1 MSKKYS
7 NLTISVS
14 RSSKV
19 YYDHVMSKPNRS
31 QYIWDLV
38 KQDMEQQETNNQILQ
53 YVKQAFNTQN
63 LNELNSQIVNSQGK
77 QTTSN
82 TNDNKSNENLKKSV
96 KNLWS

>member
-63 LNELNSQIVNSQGK
+63 LNELNSQIDNSQGK

>member
-63 LNELNSQIVNSQGK
+63 LNELNSQLDNSQGK
-77 QTTSN
+77 QTISN

>member
-63 LNELNSQIVNSQGK
+63 LNELNSQIDNSQGK
-77 QTTSN
+77 QITSN

>member
-63 LNELNSQIVNSQGK
+63 LNELNSQIDNSQGK

-82 TNDNKSNENLKKSV
+82 TNDNKSNENLKKSI

>member
-19 YYDHVMSKPNRS
+19 YYDYVMSKPNRS

-38 KQDMEQQETNNQILQ
+38 KQDMEQQETNSQILQ

-63 LNELNSQIVNSQGK
+63 LNELNSQIDNSQGK

-96 KNLWS
+96 KTLWS

>member
-38 KQDMEQQETNNQILQ
+38 KQDMEQQETNSQILQ

-63 LNELNSQIVNSQGK
+63 LNELNSQLDNSQGK
-77 QTTSN
+77 QTISN

>member
-63 LNELNSQIVNSQGK
+63 LNELNSQIDNSQGK

-82 TNDNKSNENLKKSV
+82 TDDNKSNENLKKSI

>member
-19 YYDHVMSKPNRS
+19 YYDYVMSKPNRS

-38 KQDMEQQETNNQILQ
+38 KQDMEQQETNSQILQ

-63 LNELNSQIVNSQGK
+63 LNERNSQIDNSQGK

>member
-63 LNELNSQIVNSQGK
+63 LNELNSQIDNLQGK
-77 QTTSN
+77 QTTSD
-82 TNDNKSNENLKKSV
+82 TNDNKSNENLKKSI

>member
-63 LNELNSQIVNSQGK
+63 LNELNSQIDNSQGK
-77 QTTSN
+77 QTTSD
-82 TNDNKSNENLKKSV
+82 TNDNKSNENLKKSI